1 MNGKNVSKINI
12 DVRNDVLIMLESTAG
27 DVEVIPGSLE
37 QSAEE
42 VEVSV
47 LVEAGDYDPEEK
59 DEETLPLS

>member
-1 MNGKNVSKINI
+1 MNGKNVSEINI
-12 DVRNDVLIMLESTAG
+12 DVRNDILMLESTAG

>member
-1 MNGKNVSKINI
+1 MNGKNVSEINI
-12 DVRNDVLIMLESTAG
+12 DIRNDILMLEATAG
-27 DVEVIPGSLE
+27 DVEVIPGTLE

>member
-1 MNGKNVSKINI
+1 MNGKNVSEINI
-12 DVRNDVLIMLESTAG
+12 DIRNDILMLESTAG
-27 DVEVIPGSLE
+27 DVEVIPGTLE

>member
-1 MNGKNVSKINI
+1 MNGKNVSENNI
-12 DVRNDVLIMLESTAG
+12 DIRNDILMLEATAG
-27 DVEVIPGSLE
+27 DVEVIPGTLE